1 MRRVL
6 GYQDILI
13 GGTKYQELKGKRIS
27 LEKLSEYP
35 WISLTS
41 ESITRYAFCV
51 TKCQQKKILAVWLGA
66 CPLKPPYSFLSSA
79 AIPFGK
85 ITPCNVFLDSSLLY
99 PVKSR
104 SQNTAS
110 FTSIPANTRKKSIW
124 LPPFA
129 PFSYLLDHRNQ
140 CVLL

>member
-1 MRRVL
+1 MALKEGKVDLAVVSASCNISSPLKMRRVL

-51 TKCQQKKILAVWLGA
+51 TKCQQKKILAV
-66 CPLKPPYSFLSSA
+66 
-79 AIPFGK
+79 
-85 ITPCNVFLDSSLLY
+85 Y
-99 PVKSR
+99 PR
-104 SQNTAS
+104 
-110 FTSIPANTRKKSIW
+110 
-124 LPPFA
+124 
-129 PFSYLLDHRNQ
+129 
-140 CVLL
+140 